1 MATVT
6 RTNNT
11 KGVIQFLMT
20 NVNDETERLSLVAG
34 EEVLIHVTGLTANTS
49 TAQVLCYVG
58 DNTTAVAVKDAAG
71 TSSFT
76 SDFALGFTAPGKCSI
91 TVKLTVDGGGTTTA
105 TFTKK

>member
-6 RTNNT
+6 ATNNT
-11 KGVIQFLMT
+11 KGVLHFDMT
-20 NVNDETERLSLVAG
+20 NVNDETSRLSLNK
-34 EEVLIHVTGLTANTS
+34 EETVFIHVTGLTANTS

-58 DNTTAVAVKDAAG
+58 DNTTGVPLKDSAG

-91 TVKLTVDGGGTTTA
+91 TVKLTVDGGGTTVA
-105 TFTKK
+105 TFTR

>member
-20 NVNDETERLSLVAG
+20 DVNDETERLSLMAG
-34 EEVLIHVTGLTANTS
+34 ETVMIHITGLTANTS
-49 TAQVLCYVG
+49 TAQILCYAG
-58 DNTTAVAVKDAAG
+58 DNSTAVVVKDSAG
-71 TSSFT
+71 TSNFT
-76 SDFALGFTAPGKCSI
+76 ADTVYGFTAPGKCSV

-105 TFTKK
+105 TFTK